1 MTTRTYQT
9 TKRNARRSRRIA
21 RQTDLLNGNR
31 NGSCHGDLINRIS
44 FAA

>member
-9 TKRNARRSRRIA
+9 TKRTVRRSRRIA
-21 RQTDLLNGNR
+21 RQTHVLTGPVLQHGILNNR
-31 NGSCHGDLINRIS
+31 TS

>member
-9 TKRNARRSRRIA
+9 NKRTVRRSRRIA
-21 RQTDLLNGNR
+21 RQTDVLTGSDLQHGIVNNR
-31 NGSCHGDLINRIS
+31 TS